1 MKFWR
6 FNVESSTAIEASMKS
21 RSIVLP
27 SRLHPEAKNN
37 PEEVV
42 TKKLRIGDGI
52 LLAELLGSEGVV
64 HAIGMVRHL
73 ANEHQIIVIDW
84 MRLSTKL
91 KPNTQGGLAQW
102 QKEACF
108 KFAEDPARRYNLA
121 GLFLQH
127 FGRTGNKP
135 S

>member
-6 FNVESSTAIEASMKS
+6 FNVESASAIETSVAS
-21 RSIVLP
+21 RTIVLP

-42 TKKLRIGDGI
+42 ARKLRVGDGI

-64 HAIGMVRHL
+64 HAIGVVRNL
-73 ANEHQIIVIDW
+73 ANEHQGVVIDW
-84 MRLSTKL
+84 VRLSTRL
-91 KPNTQGGLAQW
+91 KPNPQGGLAQW

-121 GLFLQH
+121 GLFSQH
-127 FGRTGNKP
+127 FRVNA
-135 S
+135 